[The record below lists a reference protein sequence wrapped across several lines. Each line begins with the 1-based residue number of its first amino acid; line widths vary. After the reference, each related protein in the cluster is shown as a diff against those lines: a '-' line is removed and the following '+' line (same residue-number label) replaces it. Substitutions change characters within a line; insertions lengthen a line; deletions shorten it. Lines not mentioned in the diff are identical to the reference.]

1 MNMPV
6 TKILIIPL
14 AAGVASF
21 ALLANDAA
29 LRGPD
34 ASLISKAEA
43 IIGRPLT
50 PMSYAG
56 VARRTTRRAPTGP
69 ALMAPMAL
77 APLELVLTRRAPRGG
92 LRAWMRAG
100 RQCLWPGLHAVP
112 VGPPWRADA

>member
-29 LRGPD
+29 LRGPN
-34 ASLISKAEA
+34 ASLISRAEA

-56 VARRTTRRAPTGP
+56 VARRTTRRAYGAGAYGAGAVGVGAYAAGAYGGAYGP
-69 ALMAPMAL
+69 GCAQVVNAYGQVYM
-77 APLELVLTRRAPRGG
+77 
-92 LRAWMRAG
+92 
-100 RQCLWPGLHAVP
+100 QCP
-112 VGPPWRADA
+112 